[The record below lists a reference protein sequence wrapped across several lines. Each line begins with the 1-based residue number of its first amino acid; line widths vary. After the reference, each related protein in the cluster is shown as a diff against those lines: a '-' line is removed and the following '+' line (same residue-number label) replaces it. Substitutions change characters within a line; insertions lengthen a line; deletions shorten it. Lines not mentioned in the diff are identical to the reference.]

1 MESKIRLKEVQN
13 IITAQKVV
21 GLNPAEV
28 TKKKGVILDS
38 LFIIIYLNKL
48 IINHEK

>member
-1 MESKIRLKEVQN
+1 MEFKIRLKEVQN

-28 TKKKGVILDS
+28 TKKRESYLIPFLL
-38 LFIIIYLNKL
+38 LFIL
-48 IINHEK
+48 ID